1 MVDNGDGPRPSSPSE
16 VIHGWQATLS
26 PLDAVYH
33 QVNQYIITLTVRA
46 CVPGCV
52 CICEPGS
59 DLCGRG
65 GGPRH
70 TCTLS
75 HMCLP
80 GSVSLL
86 LVHTHPCMCME
97 RVRTRVILPSYP
109 SQHKRD
115 HSHVC
120 DRARTWRGRWPTAR
134 RRTTRRARSWGERG
148 RSWASTAS
156 SWSTPTRAYVGTT
169 CDCYDIGPREG
180 WGSGGCI
187 FEVAP
192 PTST

>member
-16 VIHGWQATLS
+16 VIQGWQATLS

-46 CVPGCV
+46 CVRWVCG
-52 CICEPGS
+52 CICVLGS

-70 TCTLS
+70 ACHIVT
-75 HMCLP
+75 HVCLL

-86 LVHTHPCMCME
+86 LMDIHRVMCME
-97 RVRTRVILPSYP
+97 RARAHVFLPSRP
-109 SQHKRD
+109 TQPKRNY
-115 HSHVC
+115 SHVC

-134 RRTTRRARSWGERG
+134 RRTTRRARSWGGRG
-148 RSWASTAS
+148 RSWASIAS

-169 CDCYDIGPREG
+169 CDCRDI
-180 WGSGGCI
+180 
-187 FEVAP
+187 
-192 PTST
+192 